1 MLLQEREALR
11 EALER
16 MQTDLLESEDRALTY
31 RSQLQSMK
39 QLYNHAKRWA
49 FLRTII
55 WGPIKMY

>member
-1 MLLQEREALR
+1 MMLLQEREALR

-39 QLYNHAKRWA
+39 QLYNHAKR
-49 FLRTII
+49 
-55 WGPIKMY
+55 